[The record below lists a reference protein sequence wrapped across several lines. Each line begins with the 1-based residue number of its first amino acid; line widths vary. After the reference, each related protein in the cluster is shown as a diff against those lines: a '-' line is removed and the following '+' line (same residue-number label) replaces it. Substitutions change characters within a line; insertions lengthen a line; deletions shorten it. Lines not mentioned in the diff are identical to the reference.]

1 MKLKDMTITALAT
14 ALIFVTTIMI
24 QIPNGIGG
32 YIHFGDALL
41 LLFAM
46 LLSPR
51 SAYLSAALGSS
62 LADLL
67 SGYTIYVIPTF
78 IIKVLM
84 GLCFSYFYD
93 ETKKT
98 RTWMGFL
105 LCASILILGY
115 FITEVCLYQ
124 SISVAAISILP
135 NAIQIGSGII
145 ISLLLKPF
153 LSKVNQT
160 LVR

>member
-51 SAYLSAALGSS
+51 SAFLSAALGSS

-67 SGYTIYVIPTF
+67 RGYTI
-78 IIKVLM
+78 
-84 GLCFSYFYD
+84 
-93 ETKKT
+93 
-98 RTWMGFL
+98 
-105 LCASILILGY
+105 
-115 FITEVCLYQ
+115 
-124 SISVAAISILP
+124 
-135 NAIQIGSGII
+135 
-145 ISLLLKPF
+145 
-153 LSKVNQT
+153 
-160 LVR
+160 

>member
-46 LLSPR
+46 ILSPR
-51 SAYLSAALGSS
+51 NAFLAAGLGSS

-67 SGYTIYVIPTF
+67 SGYTIYVLPTF
-78 IIKVLM
+78 IIKGFM
-84 GLCFSYFYD
+84 GLCFSHFYR
-93 ETKKT
+93 ENKNA
-98 RTWMGFL
+98 RTWIGFFI
-105 LCASILILGY
+105 CASILVLGY
-115 FITEVCLYQ
+115 FITELFLYQ
-124 SISVAAISILP
+124 SISVAGISIIP
-135 NAIQIGSGII
+135 NLIQVGSGII

-153 LSKVNQT
+153 IYKVNQSV
-160 LVR
+160 VR